1 MHDIA
6 EGEEIF
12 VWYGYDLDYCPDWY
26 LLAWELGEEDITF
39 FLNQIIY
46 IFLGNFTVPDSMKTE
61 YGVG

>member
-6 EGEEIF
+6 EGEIF

-39 FLNQIIY
+39 FLNQINY
-46 IFLGNFTVPDSMKTE
+46 IFIHF
-61 YGVG
+61 